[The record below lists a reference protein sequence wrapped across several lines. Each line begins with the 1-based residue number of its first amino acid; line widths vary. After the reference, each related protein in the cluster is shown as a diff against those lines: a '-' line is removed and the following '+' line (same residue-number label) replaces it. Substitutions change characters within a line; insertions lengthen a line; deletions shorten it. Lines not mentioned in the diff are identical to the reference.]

1 MRLHLPGVREE
12 DSLMKTMREAFGEA
26 LVELAAQRDDFVVL
40 DADVAGGTGVQVF
53 REAFPDRFIQCGI
66 AEQNMMSVAAGLSTT
81 GIIPVVACY
90 GVFAAMRALDQ
101 ARNSIA
107 YPYFRVKIA
116 ASHLGLDVGP
126 DGPTH
131 QCLED
136 MAIYR
141 AIPNFKVVSPA
152 DPLELAQAL
161 PVILD
166 DPGPVY
172 LRTGRSPI
180 PTIFSQEIAF
190 HLGRGT
196 VLRQG
201 WDVTVVAVGVM
212 VHRALAAAAL
222 LEKEGISCR
231 VVNMSTIKPIDR
243 DLLEECALQTGCLVT
258 AEDHNILGGLGGA
271 VAEVL
276 AQTYP
281 CPLEFVGVKDT
292 FAESGEPA
300 DLAEKYGLTA
310 AHIAAA
316 AQRVMKRKEAHNG
329 RPEFQSSISHR
340 R

>member
-1 MRLHLPGVREE
+1 MT
-12 DSLMKTMREAFGEA
+12 TMREAFGKA
-26 LVELAAQRDDFVVL
+26 LVELAGIRDDFVVL
-40 DADVAGGTGVQVF
+40 DADVAGGTGAHIF
-53 REAFPDRFIQCGI
+53 REAFPERFIQCGI

-81 GIIPVVACY
+81 GVIPVVTCY
-90 GVFAAMRALDQ
+90 AVFAAMRALDQ

-107 YPYFRVKIA
+107 YPGFRVKIV

-136 MAIYR
+136 IAIYR

-161 PVILD
+161 PVVLD

-172 LRTGRSPI
+172 LRTGRSPL
-180 PTIFSQEIAF
+180 PTIFSKEIAF
-190 HLGRGT
+190 RLGQGR

-212 VHRALAAAAL
+212 VHRALEAAVL

-231 VVNMSTIKPIDR
+231 VVNMSTLKPLDR
-243 DLLEECALQTGCLVT
+243 ALLEECARQTGCLVT

-281 CPLEFVGVKDT
+281 CPLEFVGVQDT

-300 DLAEKYGLTA
+300 DLTKKYGLTA

-316 AQRVMKRKEAHNG
+316 AKQVTTRKEALKEAHYG
-329 RPEFQSSISHR
+329 RSEFQSSIGHR
-340 R
+340 G